1 MQNNTPLTNDD
12 IRRIAPA
19 VFATK
24 PNPKVSSRY
33 GFISTVDVL
42 DNLRSSGWQ
51 PVRARQS
58 YTRHEDN
65 RPFTRHEIV
74 LRRPEAKPVL
84 KLGDLLTEI
93 RLINSHGTESCYH
106 TLGGLYRLACT
117 NGMVASAGSNYHI
130 KVRHTIY
137 SIQGVVDAVTKI
149 GDELPKLVDTA
160 EQWSQI
166 QLTEAQQTELGR
178 QALSLRYDDQDKW
191 PTTPAVIALS
201 TRRQSDA
208 GSDLWH
214 TFNRVQENI
223 TRNGAVFKSDLNR
236 SSTGRVRS
244 IRSVKSID
252 ADIRINQKLW
262 EAASNLALSA

>member
-1 MQNNTPLTNDD
+1 
-12 IRRIAPA
+12 
-19 VFATK
+19 
-24 PNPKVSSRY
+24 
-33 GFISTVDVL
+33 
-42 DNLRSSGWQ
+42 
-51 PVRARQS
+51 
-58 YTRHEDN
+58 
-65 RPFTRHEIV
+65 
-74 LRRPEAKPVL
+74 
-84 KLGDLLTEI
+84 
-93 RLINSHGTESCYH
+93 
-106 TLGGLYRLACT
+106 
-117 NGMVASAGSNYHI
+117 MVAAAGSNYHI

-166 QLTEAQQTELGR
+166 QLTAPQQVELGR
-178 QALSLRYDDQDKW
+178 QALNLRYDNQDKW
-191 PTTPAVIALS
+191 PATPEVIALS
-201 TRRQSDA
+201 TRRNSDV

-252 ADIRINQKLW
+252 ADIRINSKLW